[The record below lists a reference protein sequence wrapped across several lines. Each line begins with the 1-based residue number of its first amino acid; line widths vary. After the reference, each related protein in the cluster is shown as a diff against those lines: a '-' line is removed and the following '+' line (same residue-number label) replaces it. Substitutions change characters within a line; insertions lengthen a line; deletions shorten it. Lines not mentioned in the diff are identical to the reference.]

1 MHCAIWYYLH
11 NSKNVNYINGV
22 SCNFYEKYHSSMGV
36 RPMFHYYTPGK
47 CQKTR
52 GFLTFS
58 GGKEMK
64 HWHKIGQ

>member
-1 MHCAIWYYLH
+1 MLSH
-11 NSKNVNYINGV
+11 
-22 SCNFYEKYHSSMGV
+22 FT
-36 RPMFHYYTPGK
+36 PMFHYYTPGK

-64 HWHKIGQ
+64 HWHKIGQWFDKLLWLVYGPKSIDSPYGTKLDVKYG